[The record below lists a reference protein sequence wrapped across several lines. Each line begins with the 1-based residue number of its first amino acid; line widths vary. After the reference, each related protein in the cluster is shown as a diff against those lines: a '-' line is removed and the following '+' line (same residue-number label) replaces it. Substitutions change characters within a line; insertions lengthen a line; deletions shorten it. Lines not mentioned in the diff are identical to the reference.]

1 MSFYE
6 IPQSPL
12 TLSKYL
18 ALKDYPGY
26 SRREK
31 GLAFLN
37 NS

>member
-18 ALKDYPGY
+18 ALKTIQDIA
-26 SRREK
+26 EEKK
-31 GLAFLN
+31 GLLF
-37 NS
+37 